1 MMRGSHSMRDS
12 SNRIDALVLRGI
24 VIGAALLEVGAAIVM
39 LLIDEN

>member
-1 MMRGSHSMRDS
+1 MRDS